1 MLILEKHAYGA
12 YSATAIDRN
21 GFYLLN
27 RFFGKTM
34 LQAYQASSSAAQ
46 DIHFLDYLQ
55 ESLRTRRTR
64 KENLHKALRENPAN
78 FAGKIP

>member
-27 RFFGKTM
+27 RYFGKTM
-34 LQAYQASSSAAQ
+34 LQAY
-46 DIHFLDYLQ
+46 
-55 ESLRTRRTR
+55 
-64 KENLHKALRENPAN
+64 
-78 FAGKIP
+78 